1 MGIVLRHYIFCN
13 EKMLYHY
20 TFYNEKMFDVT
31 FFTAKVKMNAI
42 YNRKSLFY
50 KILKRSIITAKGI
63 KDHFCTETEADDES
77 IEISISHQ
85 FAVCVAEV

>member
-1 MGIVLRHYIFCN
+1 
-13 EKMLYHY
+13 
-20 TFYNEKMFDVT
+20 MFDVT

-77 IEISISHQ
+77 IEISISA
-85 FAVCVAEV
+85 FLLLLLPEVLPAS